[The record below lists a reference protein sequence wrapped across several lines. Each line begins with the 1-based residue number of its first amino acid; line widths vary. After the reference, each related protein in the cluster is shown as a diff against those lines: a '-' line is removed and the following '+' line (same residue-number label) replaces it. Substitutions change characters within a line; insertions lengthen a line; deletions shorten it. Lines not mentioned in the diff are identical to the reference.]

1 MEGEKKPEKLS
12 EALVVAQSQ
21 MRHAKMDRVNPHYK
35 NRYATLASVID
46 ACKPALNAAG
56 IAVVQEVESNSDAGT
71 VGVRTVLHFR
81 GEMLE
86 CGLLTLKAVQNN
98 PQQIGS
104 ALTYARRYAL
114 AAAIG
119 IASDEDDDGE
129 AAQGRLVQGG
139 DAPQPRPSSHAR
151 TSEVVGAVALAPQA
165 APRVTETVANP
176 PPPTAAVRPTSP
188 STPQQAHADA
198 PEGGPSPS
206 TPRFPADSKDK
217 TITKPQAK
225 RLWAIAQGWLD
236 SGDVPKADRE
246 DAIKAWLADMCGVE
260 HTADLTWRQYK
271 ALGLDDD
278 SGRDDLLRAAAFLG
292 GAPPPASAP
301 PPDDDEPPPH
311 GDDDSPF

>member
-46 ACKPALNAAG
+46 ACKPALNAVG

-81 GEMLE
+81 GEMLD

-129 AAQGRLVQGG
+129 AAQGRQVQGG

-151 TSEVVGAVALAPQA
+151 TSEVVGAVALAPPA
-165 APRVTETVANP
+165 APRVTVTVAKP
-176 PPPTAAVRPTSP
+176 APSAPPPTSP
-188 STPQQAHADA
+188 AHADA
-198 PEGGPSPS
+198 PEGGPDFVMLYGKHKGVKASEIPIGYLEWAVAS
-206 TPRFPADSKDK
+206 M
-217 TITKPQAK
+217 TKLNDDERDVCRALIALHNEAK
-225 RLWAIAQGWLD
+225 GEGRQEA
-236 SGDVPKADRE
+236 
-246 DAIKAWLADMCGVE
+246 LAPPP
-260 HTADLTWRQYK
+260 T
-271 ALGLDDD
+271 
-278 SGRDDLLRAAAFLG
+278 
-292 GAPPPASAP
+292 PPASAQ

-311 GDDDSPF
+311 GDDDVPF

>member
-46 ACKPALNAAG
+46 ACKPALNAVG

-81 GEMLE
+81 GEMLD

-129 AAQGRLVQGG
+129 AAQGRQVQGG

-151 TSEVVGAVALAPQA
+151 TSEVVGAVALAPPA
-165 APRVTETVANP
+165 APRVTVTVAKP
-176 PPPTAAVRPTSP
+176 APSAPPPTSP
-188 STPQQAHADA
+188 AHADA

-206 TPRFPADSKDK
+206 TPRFPTQERDK
-217 TITKPQAK
+217 KISQAQAK

-246 DAIKAWLADMCGVE
+246 AAIKAWLADMCGVE

-271 ALGLDDD
+271 ALGLDDA

-292 GAPPPASAP
+292 GAPPPASAQ

-311 GDDDSPF
+311 GDDDVPF